1 MSGSWTIGFMWK
13 KEISPDMTNVCLCL
27 ILTLFPHLFHFLI
40 VHNSDGRVVSKAL
53 VTNEESDSC
62 RRSLQVASWSSDDPC
77 SPVVPFW
84 SLLQFSTTAF
94 LLVFLSQWERVCVK
108 SFKSST
114 NNAKSAVSSYLA
126 AAAAA
131 AFESTERVRPGRI
144 REKKTNP
151 TFYVFKKK
159 SLKVVPNIL
168 SLPLAT
174 HTAEQNT
181 VHLTRRFK
189 S

>member
-1 MSGSWTIGFMWK
+1 
-13 KEISPDMTNVCLCL
+13 MTNVCLCL

-77 SPVVPFW
+77 SPILKPASVFNH
-84 SLLQFSTTAF
+84 SLLAR
-94 LLVFLSQWERVCVK
+94 LPLPVRERVCVK

-151 TFYVFKKK
+151 TFMYLKKK

>member
-1 MSGSWTIGFMWK
+1 
-13 KEISPDMTNVCLCL
+13 MTNVCLCL

-94 LLVFLSQWERVCVK
+94 LLVFLSHSERECVLNHLRVLLTMPNLQW
-108 SFKSST
+108 
-114 NNAKSAVSSYLA
+114 AVIWQQQQLLLLNPQKEWGQVESGRRRQTRLFMYL
-126 AAAAA
+126 
-131 AFESTERVRPGRI
+131 
-144 REKKTNP
+144 
-151 TFYVFKKK
+151 KKK

-168 SLPLAT
+168 FLPLAT